1 VRCPTF
7 VELPSPPP
15 GKTGWP
21 WTDDG
26 IRMPDVKPPGARS
39 PRVSIVTPS
48 YNQGHFIEE
57 TIRSVLLQGY
67 PDLEYIIIDGGS
79 SDSTTAIIRKYEDW
93 LTYWVSEPDEGQT
106 EAIKKGWSLATGEVV
121 AYINADDAY
130 LPGAVAVAA
139 DAFRARPDA
148 GMVYGTAVIVDD
160 SGRELRPWRAQPF
173 DVRRML
179 TRGSIVP
186 QPATFFSAAALEEV
200 GSLDERWNM
209 IMDYELAIRMGTRYP
224 AISVSESLARFRDHG
239 KSKSR
244 LRFEAIADELIQF
257 VGALSPTG
265 MSHRKWR
272 RVRRATLS
280 RIYVELAFAYLAQ
293 DKQETAKASSQ
304 VVRSA
309 LADPAWMVRRP
320 LTAAHLARQML
331 TAYVSALHRP
341 HRTT

>member
-1 VRCPTF
+1 MRRPTF
-7 VELPSPPP
+7 VDLPSPPP
-15 GKTGWP
+15 GKAGWP

-26 IRMPDVKPPGARS
+26 IRTPDVRPPGSKS

-79 SDSTTAIIRKYEDW
+79 SDATTAIIRKYENW

-130 LPGAVAVAA
+130 LPGAVSVAV
-139 DAFRARPDA
+139 DAFCARPDA

-160 SGRELRPWRAQPF
+160 RGRELRPWRAQPF

-200 GSLDERWNM
+200 GSLDDRWNM
-209 IMDYELAIRMGTRYP
+209 IMDYELAIRMGMRYP
-224 AISVSESLARFRDHG
+224 AISVSEALARFRDHG

-244 LRFEAIADELIQF
+244 LKFEAIADELVQL
-257 VGALSPTG
+257 VGALRPTG
-265 MSHRKWR
+265 LSRRKWR
-272 RVRRATLS
+272 RIRRATLS

-293 DKQETAKASSQ
+293 DKQEAAKASSQ
-304 VVRSA
+304 VVRSV
-309 LADPAWMVRRP
+309 LADPVWMFRRP
-320 LTAAHLARQML
+320 LMAAHLARRML
-331 TAYVSALHRP
+331 KAYASTLHRP
-341 HRTT
+341 HRTR

>member
-1 VRCPTF
+1 
-7 VELPSPPP
+7 
-15 GKTGWP
+15 
-21 WTDDG
+21 
-26 IRMPDVKPPGARS
+26 MPDVRLSGPRS

-79 SDSTTAIIRKYEDW
+79 SDATTAIIRKYEDW

-121 AYINADDAY
+121 AYINADDTY
-130 LPGAVAVAA
+130 LPGAVSVAV
-139 DAFRARPDA
+139 DAFCASPDA

-160 SGRELRPWRAQPF
+160 SGRELRQWRAQPF

-186 QPATFFSAAALEEV
+186 QPATFFSAAALESV
-200 GSLDERWNM
+200 GSLDDRWNM
-209 IMDYELAIRMGTRYP
+209 IMDYELAIRMGMRYP
-224 AISVSESLARFRDHG
+224 AISVSEALARFRDHG

-244 LRFEAIADELIQF
+244 LKFEALADELVQF
-257 VGALSPTG
+257 VGALRPTG
-265 MSHRKWR
+265 LSRRKWR

-293 DKQETAKASSQ
+293 DKQEAAKASRQ
-304 VVRSA
+304 VVRSV
-309 LADPAWMVRRP
+309 LADPVWVFRRP
-320 LTAAHLARQML
+320 LMATHLARRML
-331 TAYVSALHRP
+331 KAYVDALHRS